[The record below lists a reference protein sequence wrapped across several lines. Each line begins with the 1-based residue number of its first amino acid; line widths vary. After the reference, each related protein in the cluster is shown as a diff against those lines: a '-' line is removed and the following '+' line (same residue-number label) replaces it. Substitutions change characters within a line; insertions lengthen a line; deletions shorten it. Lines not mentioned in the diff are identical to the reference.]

1 MNPEQIVTH
10 LKKLAASLTSKQI
23 LALAAVFLAVVGVMV
38 WSAYFIS
45 IPDYTLLVADMDAET
60 ASSVVGKLKDA
71 KVPYELA
78 DGGRAVRVPAE
89 RVDELRLQFASNGL
103 PSSGHIGFEIF
114 DRPAFGTTEFLE
126 HVNYKRALEGEL
138 GRTIGTLAEVQSA
151 RVSIAMAKDSLFV
164 DQQQSA
170 KASVVLRL
178 KSPSRPLQPATVRG
192 IASLVAGSVEAL
204 RPESVTILDTYG
216 RFLSSPTDANDTA
229 ATAGLQS
236 DRQQQLERD
245 LGLKVVSLLEPVVGS
260 GHVRVNVA
268 ATLKSDAVEET
279 RETWD
284 PASVV
289 RSKRTET
296 ETNAMS
302 NPSGVAGARANQ
314 PAGAS
319 TSTNP
324 ANPAAAAAANAAN
337 AANPPNPPNPA
348 NPANPTVPPPAGS
361 AATPTVLTPPLN
373 GNQSTSQVGSTK
385 ATDLTNYEI
394 SKTTRHLLS
403 PQGQLA
409 RLSVAV
415 ILDDQHVTPPGGA
428 SGASSTGTPATKPW
442 DAAEITRIKGLVSA
456 AVGLDEQRGDKLTVE
471 NISFDAPTLDA
482 TPPDVPTG
490 TKVMDSVKLYGPST
504 LRIAGVLL
512 VAFFALF
519 GVLRPMVRQ
528 ATRLPSQPALS
539 APAASMPAAKL
550 PSVQEM
556 DGSIEAEL
564 DAATGQR
571 RKLPVLTKR
580 VAKLASQEPEQL
592 ARIVRGWMAEG
603 DR

>member
-1 MNPEQIVTH
+1 VNPEKLFAH
-10 LKKLAASLTSKQI
+10 LAKLGASLTSKQI
-23 LALAAVFLAVVGVMV
+23 LALTAVFIAVVGIMFG
-38 WSAYFIS
+38 SAYFIA
-45 IPDYTLLVADMDAET
+45 IPDYTLLVTDMDAET
-60 ASSVVGKLKDA
+60 ATSVVSKLKDA
-71 KVPYELA
+71 KVPYQLA

-89 RVDELRLQFASNGL
+89 KVDELRLQFASNGL

-138 GRTIGTLAEVQSA
+138 GRTIGTLADVQSA
-151 RVSIAMAKDSLFV
+151 RVSLAMAKDSLFI
-164 DQQQSA
+164 DQQQPA

-178 KSPSRPLQPATVRG
+178 KSPNRPLAPSTVRG
-192 IASLVAGSVEAL
+192 IASLIAGSVEAL

-229 ATAGLQS
+229 ATAGLQR
-236 DRQQQLERD
+236 DRQQQIERD
-245 LGLKVVSLLEPVVGS
+245 LSTQVISLLEPVVGS

-268 ATLKSDAVEET
+268 AVLKADAVEET
-279 RETWD
+279 KETWD
-284 PASVV
+284 PTSVV
-289 RSKRTET
+289 RSKATTT
-296 ETNAMS
+296 ETNAAA
-302 NPSGVAGARANQ
+302 NPLGVAGARANQ

-324 ANPAAAAAANAAN
+324 ANPAAAAA
-337 AANPPNPPNPA
+337 PNTTPNPA
-348 NPANPTVPPPAGS
+348 NPTNPSNPPNPGGAS
-361 AATPTVLTPPLN
+361 TPPVVTPPLN
-373 GNQSTSQVGSTK
+373 GNQSSTQVGSTR
-385 ATDLTNYEI
+385 ATDTTNYEI
-394 SKTTRHLLS
+394 SRTTRHLLS

-415 ILDDQHVTPPGGA
+415 ILDDQRVAAPAAAPGA
-428 SGASSTGTPATKPW
+428 APAAPALPTTKPW

-456 AVGLDEQRGDKLTVE
+456 AVGFDAQRGDQLTIE
-471 NISFDAPTLDA
+471 NISFDAPAFEADL
-482 TPPDVPTG
+482 PPVPTG
-490 TKVMDSVKLYGPST
+490 TKVMESVKLYGPST
-504 LRIAGVLL
+504 LRIGGVLL

-519 GVLRPMVRQ
+519 GVLRPIARQ
-528 ATRLPSQPALS
+528 AASLPS
-539 APAASMPAAKL
+539 APALMAATASSPASTAKL
-550 PSVQEM
+550 PTVQEQE
-556 DGSIEAEL
+556 GAIEAEL
-564 DAATGQR
+564 DLATGQR